1 MILLF
6 LYFFINQKSTYEKIL
21 KTFAYRVLIYTK
33 HTMSTETSAKKK
45 VEVPEWVHDIKRKYL
60 SQNVSQFIVHG
71 NINDYVRVVD
81 DGQAQYMKLKEFFNQ
96 QMFKHRDIV
105 VYYDRAAGIRFK
117 DDRIFGGEGNMR
129 QDFVSTLKMFDE
141 LTGNNFSDLSREPA
155 RAFLTLDTY
164 FNLCIN
170 QEFLQFLIG
179 YLERRLNKAAG
190 KKAAVTAEEEE
201 MDIVQRFMNK
211 TIPDLMSY
219 IDSGGGEKSQTKEV
233 DVQTLL
239 EHLQKRVSQ
248 PKSIAFIAEY
258 AENLIPVT
266 SNAKEERMLLVF
278 LQKWA
283 KEDKFLNADMTVM
296 IVAESISDLNPQY
309 VRNPYTHEVSIA
321 YPDEENRLNFINNF
335 FEKNPDSQKL
345 FEMNPKV
352 LAKNTA
358 GLGIVHLD
366 ILLSE
371 VAQNELTF
379 TNDELTNKKKDMI
392 ETEAGGMLEFIQ
404 SKFSLEH
411 VAGHAQAKKH
421 LMDAA
426 RALKNGRQDV
436 MPMGY
441 LISGP
446 VGTGKTFM
454 ITCFANDIGVP
465 MVLLKNFRGQYVGQS
480 EGNLQKVLKILRAMA
495 PVAVMIDEAD
505 AYLGKRSSG
514 GDSGV
519 NQRIFSMI
527 ASFMSNT
534 ENRGKVIWFLVTARP
549 DLMPVDFKRQGR
561 AEEHIGLF
569 YPETLDEKKELLQ
582 VMMKKTGIDYLDM
595 EEFDEDF
602 FEDLPIRSGA
612 DMESALTRAKFKAA
626 SLGVDKVDIDMVA
639 KVFNDFLPP
648 TYPEEIELMTFA
660 AVLECT
666 SKDLLPPKYRDLSRG
681 EVLETLQDLQARVG

>member
-1 MILLF
+1 
-6 LYFFINQKSTYEKIL
+6 
-21 KTFAYRVLIYTK
+21 
-33 HTMSTETSAKKK
+33 MSTETTPQHK
-45 VEVPEWVHDIKRKYL
+45 VEVPEWVYDIKRKYL
-60 SQNVSQFIVHG
+60 SQNVSQFIIHG

-81 DGQAQYMKLKEFFNQ
+81 DDKARYMKLKGFLNDE
-96 QMFKHRDIV
+96 MFKHRDIV
-105 VYYDRAAGIRFK
+105 AYYDRAAGIRFK
-117 DDRIFGGEGNMR
+117 DDRIFGGEGDMR

-141 LTGNNFSDLSREPA
+141 LTGNNFSDLSRDPA

-170 QEFLQFLIG
+170 KEFLQFLIG
-179 YLERRLNKAAG
+179 YLERRLKKAAG
-190 KKAAVTAEEEE
+190 AKAAATEEEEE

-211 TIPDLMSY
+211 TIPDLMGY
-219 IDSGGGEKSQTKEV
+219 IESGGNEEKTKTQDLDIER
-233 DVQTLL
+233 LL
-239 EHLQKRVSQ
+239 EHLKTRISE
-248 PKSIAFIAEY
+248 PKSIAFIVEY
-258 AENLIPVT
+258 AENLIPVV
-266 SNAKEERMLLVF
+266 SNAKEERMILVF

-283 KEDKFLNADMTVM
+283 KEDKFLSADMTVM
-296 IVAESISDLNPQY
+296 IISENLSEINPQY

-321 YPDEENRLNFINNF
+321 YPDGGNRLHFIENY
-335 FEKNPDSQKL
+335 FEKHPDSQAL
-345 FEMNPKV
+345 FEMKPEV

-366 ILLSE
+366 ILMSE
-371 VAQNELTF
+371 VNQNQLVF
-379 TNDELTNKKKDMI
+379 SNDELTKKKKEMI
-392 ETEAGGMLEFIQ
+392 ESEAGGMLEFIQ
-404 SKFSLEH
+404 TKFSLAD
-411 VAGHAQAKKH
+411 VAGHVQAKKH

-446 VGTGKTFM
+446 VGTGKTYM
-454 ITCFANDIGVP
+454 INCFANDIGVP

-480 EGNLQKVLKILRAMA
+480 EGNLQKVLKILKAMA

-505 AYLGKRSSG
+505 AYLGKRSGG

-519 NQRIFSMI
+519 GQRIFSMI
-527 ASFMSNT
+527 ASFMSDT

-569 YPETLDEKKELLQ
+569 YPETLEEKKELLE
-582 VMMKKTGIDYLDM
+582 VMMRKTSIENLEMD
-595 EEFDEDF
+595 EFDEEF

-612 DMESALTRAKFKAA
+612 DMEAALTRAKFKAA
-626 SLGVDKVDIDMVA
+626 SLGLDEVTLDMIA

-648 TYPEEIELMTFA
+648 TYPDEIERMTYS

-666 SKDLLPPKYRDLSRG
+666 SKELLPPKYRELTRQ
-681 EVLETLQDLQARVG
+681 EVLETLQDLQNRLG

>member
-1 MILLF
+1 
-6 LYFFINQKSTYEKIL
+6 
-21 KTFAYRVLIYTK
+21 
-33 HTMSTETSAKKK
+33 MSTETASKRKI
-45 VEVPEWVHDIKRKYL
+45 EVPEWVHDIKRKYL

-71 NINDYVRVVD
+71 NINDYVRVVED
-81 DGQAQYMKLKEFFNQ
+81 DIPRYMKFKQFFNEE
-96 QMFKHRDIV
+96 MFKHRDIV

-141 LTGNNFSDLSREPA
+141 LTGNTFSDLSREPA

-170 QEFLQFLIG
+170 QEFLQFLID
-179 YLERRLNKAAG
+179 YLERRLKKAAG
-190 KKAAVTAEEEE
+190 AKAAATVEEEE

-219 IDSGGGEKSQTKEV
+219 IDSSGNEKSQVKDV
-233 DVQTLL
+233 DIKRLL
-239 EHLQKRVSQ
+239 EHLQKRISQ
-248 PKSIAFIAEY
+248 PKSIAFIVEY

-266 SNAKEERMLLVF
+266 SNTKEERMLLVF

-283 KEDKFLNADMTVM
+283 KEDKFLDADMTVM
-296 IVAESISDLNPQY
+296 ILAENLTDLNPQY

-321 YPDEENRLNFINNF
+321 YPDEKNRLHFINNY
-335 FEKNPDSQKL
+335 FEEHEDATKL
-345 FEMNPKV
+345 FEMKPTV

-366 ILLSE
+366 ILMSE
-371 VAQNELTF
+371 VTQNQLAF
-379 TNDELTNKKKDMI
+379 TNDELTKKKKEMI
-392 ETEAGGMLEFIQ
+392 ESEAGGMLEFIQ
-404 SKFSLEH
+404 SKFSLAN

-426 RALKNGRQDV
+426 RALQNGRQDV

-480 EGNLQKVLKILRAMA
+480 EGNLQKVLKILKAMA

-505 AYLGKRSSG
+505 AYLGKRSGG

-519 NQRIFSMI
+519 GQRIFSMI
-527 ASFMSNT
+527 ASFMSDT

-569 YPETLDEKKELLQ
+569 YPETLEDKKELLE
-582 VMMKKTGIDYLDM
+582 VMMKKTGIDYLDTK
-595 EEFDEDF
+595 EFDEEF

-626 SLGVDKVDIDMVA
+626 SLGVDKVDLDMVA
-639 KVFNDFLPP
+639 KVFSDFLPP
-648 TYPEEIELMTFA
+648 TYPEEIELMTYA

-666 SKDLLPPKYRDLSRG
+666 SKELLPPKYRELTRQ
-681 EVLETLQDLQARVG
+681 EVLDTLRDLQSRIG